1 MKSQWPYFEKTW
13 QLMKIEWDVNAL
25 SLWRRNL
32 RECVEEFG
40 KKTGEKILSDL
51 EQKQKRLLKN
61 PLLGHREAILMNC
74 KKEYRSLLL
83 RNKRYK
89 IIYYY
94 DEDKDVIFIADFW
107 DSKMDPKR
115 LANRTKK

>member
-1 MKSQWPYFEKTW
+1 
-13 QLMKIEWDVNAL
+13 
-25 SLWRRNL
+25 
-32 RECVEEFG
+32 
-40 KKTGEKILSDL
+40 
-51 EQKQKRLLKN
+51 
-61 PLLGHREAILMNC
+61 MNC

-115 LANRTKK
+115 LANRIKK